1 MVASKN
7 GALLDSMNSVVSAF
21 SDSELKAHEVSA
33 YLELEAL
40 LAAIRE
46 VGAAKRQATSAG
58 DYYYSACERHQ
69 RCLER
74 ARYLA
79 RRLGALLGES
89 ISKSVLRQVA
99 ETVNELGALKP

>member
-1 MVASKN
+1 
-7 GALLDSMNSVVSAF
+7 MNSVVSAF
-21 SDSELKAHEVSA
+21 SDSEIQAHKVSA

-46 VGAAKRQATSAG
+46 VGAAKRRATSA
-58 DYYYSACERHQ
+58 DDYYSACERHQ

-74 ARYLA
+74 ARHLA

-89 ISKSVLRQVA
+89 MSRSVMRKVA